1 MPALRQ
7 ILTDM
12 RYFVPPVH
20 MQDSLKTPHV
30 KSLEGSDVTTVRC
43 LTLTCTEQSRD
54 ADGMANGHLGAYRK
68 VTVRKKALGQ
78 SSEGSGR

>member
-43 LTLTCTEQSRD
+43 LTLTCIEQSRD
-54 ADGMANGHLGAYRK
+54 ADGIANGHLGACRK
-68 VTVRKKALGQ
+68 VTVRKNALGQ
-78 SSEGSGR
+78 ASEGSGG